1 MNNKNY
7 KLVAFDV
14 DGTILINQCDV
25 CPELIRIVA
34 ELKQKGYI
42 FTIASARF
50 PISALNI
57 AAKLGIGKE
66 DIITLNGGFITN
78 NEHSVIY
85 NKTFALDDNIKKL
98 FANISSEISICYYA
112 QFDWISTIKNS
123 YTEAERRLVGI
134 DYDPYTKQTIPSQL
148 NKVTLLGDQADLQH
162 VQKQLHTIKDLTA
175 AFSHTSYLEVM
186 HSSISKFDGLMKLAK
201 ARSINVEQIIAFG
214 DGENDIPMLQG
225 VGLGVAMANASEQVK
240 DAAKA
245 VAGYNYSA
253 GVATYLKKL
262 ISQRIL

>member
-7 KLVAFDV
+7 KLIAFDV

-25 CPELIRIVA
+25 CPELIKTVA

-66 DIITLNGGFITN
+66 NIITLNGGFITN
-78 NEHSVIY
+78 SERSVVY
-85 NKTFALDDNIKKL
+85 NKTFALDDNIKTL
-98 FANISSEISICYYA
+98 FANVSPEISICYYA
-112 QFDWISTIKNS
+112 QFDWISPIKNS
-123 YTEAERRLVGI
+123 YTEAERRLVGS
-134 DYDPYTKQTIPSQL
+134 DYDPYIKQIIPSQL
-148 NKVTLLGDQADLQH
+148 NKITLLGDHTYLQYA
-162 VQKQLHTIKDLTA
+162 QKQLYTIKDLTA
-175 AFSHTSYLEVM
+175 AFSHTNYLEVM
-186 HSSISKFDGLMKLAK
+186 HSSISKFDGLVTLAK
-201 ARSINVEQIIAFG
+201 SKSIDVEQIIAFG

-240 DAAKA
+240 DVAKA

-253 GVATYLKKL
+253 GVANYLKKL
-262 ISQRIL
+262 ISQGIL